1 MPRKKI
7 NLEQLLLIGSE
18 IERIVEEANTDYID
32 ACIEYCKI
40 NDVEIE
46 AIGEIIKKN
55 PKIKAKLQEEAES
68 LHFLVRSSNR
78 LEFND

>member
-7 NLEQLLLIGSE
+7 NLEQLLIIGTE

-32 ACIEYCKI
+32 ACLEYCKE

-46 AIGEIIKKN
+46 AIGEIIKRN
-55 PKIKAKLQEEAES
+55 SKIKSRIQEEAEA
-68 LHFLVRSSNR
+68 LNFLEKTNR
-78 LEFND
+78 LDFND

>member
-18 IERIVEEANTDYID
+18 IEKIVEEANTDYMD
-32 ACIEYCKI
+32 ACIEYCKTH
-40 NDVEIE
+40 DVEIE

-55 PKIKAKLQEEAES
+55 PKIKAKIQEEAES
-68 LHFLVRSSNR
+68 LNFLEKSSR